1 MPTLLADFYQ
11 VQRIEALEENAYTI
25 SLTLNADHPIFDG
38 HFPHQPVTPGVCVIQ
53 IVKEITEKIVDK
65 TLFFQQVK
73 QAKFSSLID
82 PKVSNVLRIELTI
95 KTGENNDI
103 LIQSQIFY
111 QETISVKL
119 SGVLQILA

>member
-25 SLTLNADHPIFDG
+25 TLTLNADHPIFDG
-38 HFPHQPVTPGVCVIQ
+38 HFPQQPVTPGVCVIQ

-95 KTGENNDI
+95 KTGDNNDI